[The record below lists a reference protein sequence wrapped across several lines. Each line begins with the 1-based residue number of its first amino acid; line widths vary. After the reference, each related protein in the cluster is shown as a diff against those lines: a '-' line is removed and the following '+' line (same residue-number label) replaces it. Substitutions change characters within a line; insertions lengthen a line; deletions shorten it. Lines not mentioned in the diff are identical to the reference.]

1 MLHLSVKTMRF
12 PWSIN
17 ATLWATRESDIVVFL
32 LHTNINHSVK
42 RKHKDNEISWQL
54 LFKALLSNTLF
65 IHFFELTNLSDLL
78 QTYATTNK
86 RPPSRKTKQ
95 GLALPSVIHSRECF
109 HLQPV
114 GCRHWRTRRLTSLA
128 LFWLLARV
136 LNKGTTENSQQQLHK
151 LKNGS
156 LNKAP
161 CVMWWEVQGLDVGHV
176 MICPK
181 CGLSVFNCSGCLQ
194 LQERLHSNVS
204 GPFSYFT

>member
-1 MLHLSVKTMRF
+1 MLHLSVKTMPF
-12 PWSIN
+12 AWSIN
-17 ATLWATRESDIVVFL
+17 ATLWAITKSDIVVFL
-32 LHTNINHSVK
+32 LHTNINHLVK
-42 RKHKDNEISWQL
+42 RKHKDTEISWQL

-114 GCRHWRTRRLTSLA
+114 GRRHWRTRRLARSQNRA
-128 LFWLLARV
+128 NEVRV
-136 LNKGTTENSQQQLHK
+136 LNKGTAENSQQQLHK

-161 CVMWWEVQGLDVGHV
+161 CVM
-176 MICPK
+176 
-181 CGLSVFNCSGCLQ
+181 
-194 LQERLHSNVS
+194 
-204 GPFSYFT
+204 